1 FGNGI
6 MILVS
11 GYVIYFSIA
20 FRARASDPPGTIG
33 RQIHDAPKL
42 EFWWTV
48 LPTIL
53 LIILTGLSIQVWY
66 KIQFGTASPG
76 LTAEVIGH
84 QFYFEYRY
92 PGLKTSV
99 FSKTEA
105 MHLPL
110 NVPVRILIT
119 SADVLHQWW
128 VPEIRLKMAA
138 VPGLVQN
145 LNFTPI
151 RAGTYEIACSEFCGV
166 DHSLMQGKLIIEPV
180 ATFNKWLDSE
190 KTTAAAGTGAVVLTG

>member
-1 FGNGI
+1 MAVFGNGI
-6 MILVS
+6 MIIVG

-20 FRARASDPPGTIG
+20 FRARVGDPPNTIG
-33 RQIHDAPKL
+33 RQIHDSPKL

-48 LPTIL
+48 LPTLL
-53 LIILTGLSIQVWY
+53 LIVLTALSINVWY
-66 KIQFGTASPG
+66 KIQFGVASPG

-110 NVPVRILIT
+110 GMPVRILIT
-119 SADVLHQWW
+119 SADVIHQWGSPKFGSKW
-128 VPEIRLKMAA
+128 PPCRVWCRTSTSRRSEPERTRSPAPSFVARTIASC
-138 VPGLVQN
+138 
-145 LNFTPI
+145 
-151 RAGTYEIACSEFCGV
+151 RAS
-166 DHSLMQGKLIIEPV
+166 
-180 ATFNKWLDSE
+180 
-190 KTTAAAGTGAVVLTG
+190 